1 MTFVMPT
8 TRGISL
14 LKSRKPRLYF
24 PYHIY
29 VVRGYWGGQ
38 KAKFAL
44 CDGFPLLTG
53 AKRKDASRGASTALR
68 GTCQNASLA
77 RLKGRTR

>member
-29 VVRGYWGGQ
+29 VVRVY
-38 KAKFAL
+38 
-44 CDGFPLLTG
+44 
-53 AKRKDASRGASTALR
+53 
-68 GTCQNASLA
+68 
-77 RLKGRTR
+77 